1 VRELFGDGSAAGA
14 LHVAVGTGPHAS
26 ARAATGP
33 LGMDHRIR
41 GRFAFRGGVIR
52 RISLI
57 GVLSLVLAIPAAPAN
72 AATRA
77 PFGHQCTT
85 QPDGT
90 RFCPTTDLG
99 PGQTANGVPSWD
111 GVPLDVDVTLPP
123 TSFGSGPYPTIVML
137 HGWGNDKTS
146 FESTDPNG
154 DGSITYHYNNA
165 FFAEHGYAVV
175 NYTARGF
182 GHSCGG
188 GPNGFH
194 SGPCGQGYIRLADTR
209 YEARDTQ
216 YLLGLLVDEGI
227 AKPTALGV
235 TGISYGGGQ
244 SMELAFLRNR
254 IRLPDGSY
262 APWTSPNGTPLQIA
276 AAWPRWP
283 WSDLVDALTPNGRFV
298 YPQVAPPLQST
309 TPIGIELQSYVSGLY
324 ALGKSN
330 GYYCGDAPASSPCT
344 NPDADLNT
352 EFAVTNAGEPYG
364 PEAQTIED
372 EIYAHHQAYGIPGSP
387 SPLLIENGWTD
398 DLFPPEQALRVY
410 DAVRASYPGDIVN
423 LQFGD
428 LGHSRGSNKPTVN
441 HPFNDQGAGFF
452 DALLRGIGQPPPPGR
467 ATAYT
472 QTCPATAP
480 DGGPFTASAFGKLAT
495 GQVTFGS
502 AAPQTVL
509 ASGDP
514 TTSAAFDPIAN
525 SDACKTITPQPV
537 SGVATYTHSSNGFT
551 MLGLP
556 TVTATI
562 GATGDFG
569 ELDSQLFDVAPD
581 GSERLISR
589 GAYRLTDNQSGTVTF
604 QLHGNGYAFPPGDQV
619 KLVLLGRDAPYLR
632 PSNDTTFAVTVSKL
646 TITLPTR

>member
-1 VRELFGDGSAAGA
+1 MMRLRAPILAVVLALVSAGAASAA
-14 LHVAVGTGPHAS
+14 TTP
-26 ARAATGP
+26 T
-33 LGMDHRIR
+33 
-41 GRFAFRGGVIR
+41 
-52 RISLI
+52 
-57 GVLSLVLAIPAAPAN
+57 
-72 AATRA
+72 
-77 PFGHQCTT
+77 PFGHPCTT
-85 QPDGT
+85 RSDGT

-99 PGQTANGVPSWD
+99 PGQTADGVPTWD

-146 FESTDPNG
+146 FESTSPNG
-154 DGSITYHYNNA
+154 DGSITYHYNNTYY
-165 FFAEHGYAVV
+165 AEHGYAVV

-188 GPNGFH
+188 GPTGFH

-216 YLLGLLVDEGI
+216 HLLGLLVDEGF
-227 AKPTALGV
+227 AKATALGV

-262 APWTSPNGTPLQIA
+262 APWTSPDGTPLRIA

-298 YPQVAPPLQST
+298 YPEVAPPLQSAN
-309 TPIGIELQSYVSGLY
+309 PIGIELQSYVSGLY
-324 ALGKSN
+324 ALGKST
-330 GYYCGDAPASSPCT
+330 GYYCGDAPASFPCT

-364 PEAQTIED
+364 ANAQTIED

-410 DAVRASYPGDIVN
+410 QAVRTADPGNIVN

-441 HPFNDQGAGFF
+441 RPFNDQGATFF
-452 DALLRGIGQPPPPGR
+452 RALLRGVGTPPPPGR
-467 ATAYT
+467 VTAFT
-472 QTCPATAP
+472 QTCPSTAP
-480 DGGPFTASAFGKLAT
+480 DGGPFTASSFGSLAT
-495 GQVTFGS
+495 SQVKFGS
-502 AAPQTVL
+502 AAPQTVF
-509 ASGDP
+509 AAGDP
-514 TTSAAFDPIAN
+514 TTSAQFDPITT

-537 SGVATYTHSSNGFT
+537 SGVATYTHTSNGST

-556 TVTATI
+556 TVRATI
-562 GATGDFG
+562 STTGDFG
-569 ELDSQLFDVAPD
+569 ELDSQLFDVAPN
-581 GSERLISR
+581 GSERLVSR
-589 GAYRLTDNQSGTVTF
+589 GAYRLTDNQSGTITF
-604 QLHGNGYAFPPGDQV
+604 QLHGNGYTFPSGDQV

-632 PSNDTTFAVTVSKL
+632 ASNNPAFAVTVSKL
-646 TITLPTR
+646 TVSLPTR